1 MEKAREVSV
10 PLPTKWIP
18 FSLKCSLSVMSAV
31 CYLHEKELDRELD
44 PLAYDPALGGWPES
58 IDWKKIPHRV
68 IRMQECLQ
76 RIVEDIDH
84 EWQTSS
90 PSKRTVRPLEEDLDL
105 LAIHP
110 RTESYFW
117 KGITNDIIVHGLRYI
132 KDLDGQTEIYKRT
145 KPG

>member
-1 MEKAREVSV
+1 MAA
-10 PLPTKWIP
+10 
-18 FSLKCSLSVMSAV
+18 MSAV

-44 PLAYDPALGGWPES
+44 PLAYDPGPGGWPEN
-58 IDWKKIPHRV
+58 IDWKTLPHRV
-68 IRMQECLQ
+68 VSLMDRL
-76 RIVEDIDH
+76 RHIVDDIDE

-90 PSKRTVRPLEEDLDL
+90 PSKRVVRSLEEDSDL
-105 LAIHP
+105 LQIRP

-117 KGITNDIIVHGLRYI
+117 KAITNDIIVHGSRYI